1 MPWTKA
7 NTFILPGRKIRKKGT
22 DMMICKF
29 EHRQYI
35 NPSNG
40 YTVANY
46 RSKELNQI
54 PKEGIKLD
62 YGSEIVFT
70 AVGTELPCLEDAEIQ
85 MDGRWETSAR
95 YGMQFQVERFQV
107 ILPKTKEGIIGYLSS
122 DLVKGIGPVTARSI
136 VERFGEDTLQV
147 LDEAPHKLLS
157 VKGITQEKLEMIMES
172 YRNSEKIR
180 QLMIV
185 LAPFKV
191 TPKKAEK
198 IWQHFGY
205 EAVDIVKESPYRLC
219 EISGFGFLTVDPVAR
234 AIQGFSPDDPMR
246 IKAAIQYVLKEAEGD
261 GHLYLESREIIDKA
275 HLLLTKGFGPE
286 AVSRNDI
293 IRAGNALV
301 LEDKLLEADGT
312 SVFLKLNRE
321 AEKTAAYHMVRLLS
335 SQNDR
340 LDIERELEEA
350 QAESGIVLAQK
361 QKDAARMVFQSPV
374 SIITGGPGK
383 GKTTVLKVILKIY
396 ERLKQQDSVL
406 LCAPTGR
413 ARKNLSDSTGAPAM
427 TIHKALYLTVDSD
440 EDLYEDEMLEED
452 LVIVDECTMM
462 DMWLASILF
471 SRVKSGARLVLVG
484 DVDQLPSVG
493 PGNVFKE
500 LIDSGIIPVTV
511 LDVFFRQAQES
522 RIILNAERINRNQK
536 KLLYGDDFQFH
547 AAGSDID
554 AARWI
559 GEICKE
565 ELKLHEGNLDMIQV
579 LTPLRVNT
587 EAGVIALN
595 SRLQEIINPPAFD
608 KEEWKIGNTV
618 FRLGDKVM
626 QTKNVDDISNG
637 DIGRVTRIMRKKDG
651 SRTMKVDYGDTS
663 KEYKEEELSI
673 LEHAYAI
680 SIHKSQGGE
689 YPVVILPVLRCFYP
703 MLKRNVYYTGITRAK
718 TRVHLVGSK
727 ADLAIAIANNDI
739 GKRNTMLAARLQRE
753 ARLRGYE
760 PLRLA
765 A

>member
-1 MPWTKA
+1 
-7 NTFILPGRKIRKKGT
+7 
-22 DMMICKF
+22 MICKF
-29 EHRQYI
+29 EHRQYV

-40 YTVANY
+40 YTVATY
-46 RSKELNQI
+46 RSGELSQV
-54 PKEGIKLD
+54 PEAGIKMD
-62 YGSEIVFT
+62 YGTEVVFT

-85 MDGRWETSAR
+85 LDGRWEISAR
-95 YGMQFQVERFQV
+95 YGMQLQVEQFQV
-107 ILPKTKEGIIGYLSS
+107 ILPKSKEGIIGYLSS
-122 DLVKGIGPVTARSI
+122 GLVKGIGLVTARAI
-136 VERFGEDTLQV
+136 VEKFGEDTFHV
-147 LDEAPHKLLS
+147 LETEPDRLLS
-157 VKGITQEKLEMIMES
+157 IKGITQQKLETILES
-172 YRNSEKIR
+172 YRNSEEIR
-180 QLMIV
+180 QLMVV

-198 IWQHFGY
+198 IWQYFGY
-205 EAVDIVKESPYRLC
+205 EAVEIVKESPYRLC

-234 AIQGFSPDDPMR
+234 ASQGFLPDDPMR

-261 GHLYLESREIIDKA
+261 GHLYLESRQIIDKA
-275 HLLLTKGFGPE
+275 HLLLTKGFQPE

-293 IRAGNALV
+293 IRAGNELV
-301 LEDKLLEADGT
+301 LKDKILEADGT
-312 SVFLKLNRE
+312 SVFLKMNRE
-321 AEKTAAYHMVRLLS
+321 AEKTAAYHIVRLLKT
-335 SQNDR
+335 QGTC
-340 LDIERELEEA
+340 LDIEKELEEA
-350 QAESGIVLAQK
+350 QAESGIILAQK

-383 GKTTVLKVILKIY
+383 GKTTVLKVILNIY
-396 ERLKQQDSVL
+396 ERLRQQDSVL

-427 TIHKALYLTVDSD
+427 TIHKALYLTVDSED
-440 EDLYEDEMLEED
+440 DLYEDELLEED
-452 LVIVDECTMM
+452 LIIVDECTMM

-511 LDVFFRQAQES
+511 LDVFFRQAKES
-522 RIILNAERINRNQK
+522 RIILNAERINKNQK

-547 AAGSDID
+547 MVGSDEE
-554 AARWI
+554 AAKRI
-559 GEICKE
+559 GEICQE
-565 ELKLHEGNLDMIQV
+565 ELKLHEDNPDMVQV

-595 SRLQEIINPPAFD
+595 RRLQEIINPPALD
-608 KEEWKIGNTV
+608 KEEWKAVGAV
-618 FRLGDKVM
+618 FRVGDKVM

-637 DIGRVTRIMRKKDG
+637 DIGRVTKIMRNRNG
-651 SRTMKVDYGDTS
+651 SRTMTVDFGEIS
-663 KEYKEEELSI
+663 KEYEEEELSI

-718 TRVHLVGSK
+718 AKVYLVGSK
-727 ADLAIAIANNDI
+727 ADLAIVIGNNDI
-739 GKRNTMLAARLQRE
+739 GKRNTMLAARLRSE
-753 ARLRGYE
+753 AQLRGYE
-760 PLRLA
+760 PGKLA

>member
-1 MPWTKA
+1 
-7 NTFILPGRKIRKKGT
+7 
-22 DMMICKF
+22 MICKF
-29 EHRQYI
+29 EHRQYV

-40 YTVANY
+40 YTVATY
-46 RSKELNQI
+46 RSGELSQV
-54 PKEGIKLD
+54 PEAGIKMD
-62 YGSEIVFT
+62 YGTEVVFT

-85 MDGRWETSAR
+85 LDGRWEISAR
-95 YGMQFQVERFQV
+95 YGMQLQVEQFQV
-107 ILPKTKEGIIGYLSS
+107 ILPKSKEGIIGYLSS
-122 DLVKGIGPVTARSI
+122 GLVKGIGLVTARAI
-136 VERFGEDTLQV
+136 VEKFGEDTFHV
-147 LDEAPHKLLS
+147 LETEPDRLLS
-157 VKGITQEKLEMIMES
+157 IKGITQQKLETILES
-172 YRNSEKIR
+172 YRNSEEIR
-180 QLMIV
+180 QLMVV

-198 IWQHFGY
+198 IWQYFGY

-234 AIQGFSPDDPMR
+234 ASQGFLPDDPMR

-261 GHLYLESREIIDKA
+261 GHLYLESRQIIDKA
-275 HLLLTKGFGPE
+275 HLLLTKGFQPE

-293 IRAGNALV
+293 IRAGNELV
-301 LEDKLLEADGT
+301 LKDKILEADGT
-312 SVFLKLNRE
+312 SVFLKMNRE
-321 AEKTAAYHMVRLLS
+321 AEKTAAYHIVRLLKT
-335 SQNDR
+335 QGTC
-340 LDIERELEEA
+340 LDIEKELEEA
-350 QAESGIVLAQK
+350 QAESGIILAQK

-383 GKTTVLKVILKIY
+383 GKTTVLKVILNIY
-396 ERLKQQDSVL
+396 ERLRQQDSVL

-427 TIHKALYLTVDSD
+427 TIHKALYLTVDS
-440 EDLYEDEMLEED
+440 EDDMYEDELLEED
-452 LVIVDECTMM
+452 LIIVDECTMM

-471 SRVKSGARLVLVG
+471 SRVKSGAKLVLVG

-511 LDVFFRQAQES
+511 LDVFFRQAKES
-522 RIILNAERINRNQK
+522 RIILNAERINKNQK

-547 AAGSDID
+547 IAGSDEE
-554 AARWI
+554 AAKRI

-565 ELKLHEGNLDMIQV
+565 ELKLHGDNPDMVQV

-595 SRLQEIINPPAFD
+595 RRLQEIINPPALD
-608 KEEWKIGNTV
+608 KEEWKAVSAV
-618 FRLGDKVM
+618 FRVGDKVM

-637 DIGRVTRIMRKKDG
+637 DIGRVTKIMRNRNG
-651 SRTMKVDYGDTS
+651 SRTMTVDFGEIS
-663 KEYKEEELSI
+663 KKYEEEELSI

-718 TRVHLVGSK
+718 AKVYLVGSK
-727 ADLAIAIANNDI
+727 ADLAIAIGNNDI
-739 GKRNTMLAARLQRE
+739 GKRNTMLAARLRSE
-753 ARLRGYE
+753 AQLRGYE
-760 PLRLA
+760 PAKLA

>member
-1 MPWTKA
+1 
-7 NTFILPGRKIRKKGT
+7 
-22 DMMICKF
+22 MICKF
-29 EHRQYI
+29 EHRQYV

-40 YTVANY
+40 YTVATY
-46 RSKELNQI
+46 RSGELSQV
-54 PKEGIKLD
+54 PEAGIKMD
-62 YGSEIVFT
+62 YGTEVVFT

-85 MDGRWETSAR
+85 LDGRWEISAR
-95 YGMQFQVERFQV
+95 YGMQLQVEQFQV
-107 ILPKTKEGIIGYLSS
+107 ILPKSKEGIIGYLSS
-122 DLVKGIGPVTARSI
+122 GLVKGIGLVTARARWRSLEKI
-136 VERFGEDTLQV
+136 FHV
-147 LDEAPHKLLS
+147 LETEPDRLLS
-157 VKGITQEKLEMIMES
+157 IKGITQQKLETILES
-172 YRNSEKIR
+172 YRNSEEIR
-180 QLMIV
+180 QLMVV

-198 IWQHFGY
+198 IWQYFGY
-205 EAVDIVKESPYRLC
+205 EAVEIVKESPYRLC

-234 AIQGFSPDDPMR
+234 ASQGFLPDDPMR

-261 GHLYLESREIIDKA
+261 GHLYLESRQIIDKA
-275 HLLLTKGFGPE
+275 HLLLTKGFQPE

-293 IRAGNALV
+293 IRAGNELV
-301 LEDKLLEADGT
+301 LKDKILEADGT
-312 SVFLKLNRE
+312 SVFLKMNRE
-321 AEKTAAYHMVRLLS
+321 AEKTAAYHIVRLLKT
-335 SQNDR
+335 QGTC
-340 LDIERELEEA
+340 LDIEKELEEA
-350 QAESGIVLAQK
+350 QAESGIILAQK

-383 GKTTVLKVILKIY
+383 GKTTVLKVILNIY
-396 ERLKQQDSVL
+396 ERLRQQDSVL

-427 TIHKALYLTVDSD
+427 TIHKALYLTVDSED
-440 EDLYEDEMLEED
+440 DLYEDELLEED
-452 LVIVDECTMM
+452 LIIVDECTMM

-511 LDVFFRQAQES
+511 LDVFFRQAKES
-522 RIILNAERINRNQK
+522 RIILNAERINKNQK

-547 AAGSDID
+547 MVGSDEE
-554 AARWI
+554 AAKRI
-559 GEICKE
+559 GEICQE
-565 ELKLHEGNLDMIQV
+565 ELKLHEDNPDMVQV

-595 SRLQEIINPPAFD
+595 RRLQEIINPPALD
-608 KEEWKIGNTV
+608 KEEWKAVGAV
-618 FRLGDKVM
+618 FRVGDKVM

-637 DIGRVTRIMRKKDG
+637 DIGRVTKIMRNRNG
-651 SRTMKVDYGDTS
+651 SRTMTVDFGEIS
-663 KEYKEEELSI
+663 KEYEEEELSI

-718 TRVHLVGSK
+718 AKVYLVGSK
-727 ADLAIAIANNDI
+727 ADLAIVIGNNDI
-739 GKRNTMLAARLQRE
+739 GKRNTMLAARLRSE
-753 ARLRGYE
+753 AQLRGYE
-760 PLRLA
+760 PGKLA

>member
-1 MPWTKA
+1 
-7 NTFILPGRKIRKKGT
+7 
-22 DMMICKF
+22 MICKY
-29 EHRQYI
+29 EHRQYV

-40 YTVANY
+40 YTVATY
-46 RSKELNQI
+46 RSGELSQV
-54 PKEGIKLD
+54 PEAGIKMD
-62 YGSEIVFT
+62 YGTEVVFT

-85 MDGRWETSAR
+85 LDGRWEISAR
-95 YGMQFQVERFQV
+95 YGMQLQVEQFQV
-107 ILPKTKEGIIGYLSS
+107 ILPKSKEGIIGYLSS
-122 DLVKGIGPVTARSI
+122 GLVKGIGLVTARAI
-136 VERFGEDTLQV
+136 VEKFGEDTFHV
-147 LDEAPHKLLS
+147 LETEPDRLLS
-157 VKGITQEKLEMIMES
+157 IKGITQQKLETILES
-172 YRNSEKIR
+172 YRNSEEIR
-180 QLMIV
+180 QLMVV

-198 IWQHFGY
+198 IWQYFGY

-234 AIQGFSPDDPMR
+234 ASQGFLADDPMR

-261 GHLYLESREIIDKA
+261 GHLYLESRQIIDKA
-275 HLLLTKGFGPE
+275 HLLLTKGFQPE

-293 IRAGNALV
+293 IRAGNELV
-301 LEDKLLEADGT
+301 LKDKILEADGT
-312 SVFLKLNRE
+312 SIFLKMNRE
-321 AEKTAAYHMVRLLS
+321 AEKTAAYHILRLLKT
-335 SQNDR
+335 QDAC
-340 LDIERELEEA
+340 LDIEKELEEA

-361 QKDAARMVFQSPV
+361 QKDAARMVFRSPV

-396 ERLKQQDSVL
+396 ERLKEQDSVL

-440 EDLYEDEMLEED
+440 ENLYEDEMLEED
-452 LVIVDECTMM
+452 LIIVDECTMM

-493 PGNVFKE
+493 AGNVFKE
-500 LIDSGIIPVTV
+500 LIDSGLIPVTV
-511 LDVFFRQAQES
+511 LDVFFRQAKES

-547 AAGSDID
+547 AAGSDEE
-554 AARWI
+554 AARRI
-559 GEICKE
+559 GEICQE
-565 ELKLHEGNLDMIQV
+565 ELKFHNGSLDMIQV

-595 SRLQEIINPPAFD
+595 RRLQEIINPPALD
-608 KEEWKIGNTV
+608 KEEWNIGNTV

-626 QTKNVDDISNG
+626 QTKNVEDISNG
-637 DIGRVTRIMRKKDG
+637 DIGRVTRILRNKDG
-651 SRTMKVDYGDTS
+651 SRMMEVDYGDTL
-663 KEYKEEELSI
+663 KEYKEEDLSM

-689 YPVVILPVLRCFYP
+689 YSVVILPVLRCFYP

-739 GKRNTMLAARLQRE
+739 GRRNTMLAVRLQRE
-753 ARLRGYE
+753 AKLRGYE

>member
-1 MPWTKA
+1 
-7 NTFILPGRKIRKKGT
+7 
-22 DMMICKF
+22 MICKF
-29 EHRQYI
+29 EHRQYV

-46 RSKELNQI
+46 RSRELNQI
-54 PKEGIKLD
+54 PGEGIKLD
-62 YGSEIVFT
+62 YGAEVVFT
-70 AVGTELPCLEDAEIQ
+70 AVGTELPCLEEAEIQ
-85 MDGRWETSAR
+85 MEGRWETSAR
-95 YGMQFQVERFQV
+95 YGLQFQVEQFEV
-107 ILPKTKEGIIGYLSS
+107 LLPKSKEGIIGYLSS
-122 DLVKGIGPVTARSI
+122 DLVKGIGPVMAREI
-136 VERFGEDTLQV
+136 VAKFGEDTFTV
-147 LDEAPHKLLS
+147 LDKEPRKLLA
-157 VKGITQEKLEMIMES
+157 VKGITEQKLEVILES
-172 YRNSEKIR
+172 YRNSEEIR
-180 QLMIV
+180 QLMVV
-185 LAPFKV
+185 LVPFKV

-205 EAVDIVKESPYRLC
+205 EAVEIVKESPYRLC

-234 AIQGFSPDDPMR
+234 ASQEFQPDDPMR

-261 GHLYLESREIIDKA
+261 GHLYLESRVIIDKA
-275 HLLLTKGFGPE
+275 HLLLTKGFLPE
-286 AVSRNDI
+286 TVSRNAI
-293 IRAGNALV
+293 IRAGNELV
-301 LEDKLLEADGT
+301 LEDKILEADGT
-312 SVFLKLNRE
+312 SIFLKLNRE
-321 AEKTAAYHMVRLLS
+321 AEKTAAYHIVRLLKT
-335 SQNDR
+335 QDTC

-350 QAESGIVLAQK
+350 QAEAGIILAQK

-396 ERLKQQDSVL
+396 ERLRQEDSVL

-427 TIHKALYLTVDSD
+427 TIHKALYLSVDD
-440 EDLYEDEMLEED
+440 EADLFEDELLEED
-452 LVIVDECTMM
+452 LIIVDECTMM

-511 LDVFFRQAQES
+511 LDVFFRQAKES
-522 RIILNAERINRNQK
+522 RIILNAERINQNQR

-547 AAGSDID
+547 AAGSDTE
-554 AARWI
+554 AAKRI

-565 ELKLHEGNLDMIQV
+565 ELKLHEDNPDMVQV

-595 SRLQEIINPPAFD
+595 RRLQEIINPPALD
-608 KEEWKIGNTV
+608 KEEWRTGNVV

-637 DIGRVTRIMRKKDG
+637 DIGRVTKIMRNKDG
-651 SRTMKVDYGDTS
+651 SRIMKVDYGDTS
-663 KEYKEEELSI
+663 KDYKEEELPI

-680 SIHKSQGGE
+680 SIHKSQGAE

-718 TRVHLVGSK
+718 TKVYLVGSK
-727 ADLAIAIANNDI
+727 TDLAIAIANNDI
-739 GKRNTMLAARLQRE
+739 GKRNTMLAARLRSE
-753 ARLRGYE
+753 AQMRGYE
-760 PLRLA
+760 PARLA

>member
-1 MPWTKA
+1 
-7 NTFILPGRKIRKKGT
+7 
-22 DMMICKF
+22 MICKF
-29 EHRQYI
+29 EHRQYV

-46 RSKELNQI
+46 RSRELNQI
-54 PKEGIKLD
+54 PGEGIKLD
-62 YGSEIVFT
+62 YGAEVVFT
-70 AVGTELPCLEDAEIQ
+70 AVGTELPCLEEAEIQ
-85 MDGRWETSAR
+85 MEGRWETSAR
-95 YGMQFQVERFQV
+95 YGLQFQVERFEV
-107 ILPKTKEGIIGYLSS
+107 ILPKSKEGIIGYLSS
-122 DLVKGIGPVTARSI
+122 DLVKGIGPVMARDI
-136 VERFGEDTLQV
+136 VAKFGEDTFTV
-147 LDEAPHKLLS
+147 LDKEPRKLLA
-157 VKGITQEKLEMIMES
+157 VKGITEQKLEVILES
-172 YRNSEKIR
+172 YRNSEEIR
-180 QLMIV
+180 QLMVV

-205 EAVDIVKESPYRLC
+205 EAVEIVKESPYRLC

-234 AIQGFSPDDPMR
+234 ASQEFQPDDPMR

-261 GHLYLESREIIDKA
+261 GHLYLESRVIIDKA
-275 HLLLTKGFGPE
+275 HLLLTKGFLPE
-286 AVSRNDI
+286 TVSRNAI
-293 IRAGNALV
+293 IRAGNELV
-301 LEDKLLEADGT
+301 LEDKILEADGT
-312 SVFLKLNRE
+312 SIFLKLNRE
-321 AEKTAAYHMVRLLS
+321 VEKTAAYHIVRLLKT
-335 SQNDR
+335 QDTC

-350 QAESGIVLAQK
+350 QAEAGIILAQK

-396 ERLKQQDSVL
+396 ERLRQEDSVL

-427 TIHKALYLTVDSD
+427 TIHKALYLSVDD
-440 EDLYEDEMLEED
+440 EADLFEDELLEED
-452 LVIVDECTMM
+452 LIIVDECTMM

-511 LDVFFRQAQES
+511 LDVFFRQAKES
-522 RIILNAERINRNQK
+522 RIILNAERINQNQR

-547 AAGSDID
+547 AAGSDTE
-554 AARWI
+554 AAKRI

-565 ELKLHEGNLDMIQV
+565 ELKLHEDNPDMVQV

-595 SRLQEIINPPAFD
+595 RRLQEIINPPALD
-608 KEEWKIGNTV
+608 KEEWRTGNVV

-637 DIGRVTRIMRKKDG
+637 DIGRVTKIMRNKDG
-651 SRTMKVDYGDTS
+651 SRIMKVDYGDTS
-663 KEYKEEELSI
+663 KDYKEEELPI

-680 SIHKSQGGE
+680 SIHKSQGAE

-718 TRVHLVGSK
+718 TKVYLVGSK
-727 ADLAIAIANNDI
+727 TDLAIAIANNDI
-739 GKRNTMLAARLQRE
+739 GKRNTMLAARLRSE
-753 ARLRGYE
+753 AQMRGYE
-760 PLRLA
+760 PARLA

>member
-1 MPWTKA
+1 
-7 NTFILPGRKIRKKGT
+7 
-22 DMMICKF
+22 MMICKF
-29 EHRQYI
+29 EHRQYV
-35 NPSNG
+35 NPSSG

-46 RSKELNQI
+46 RSREVDQI

-62 YGSEIVFT
+62 YGTEVVFT

-85 MDGRWETSAR
+85 MEGRWKVSAR
-95 YGMQFQVERFQV
+95 YGMQFQVEQFQV
-107 ILPKTKEGIIGYLSS
+107 VLPKSREGIIGYLSS
-122 DLVKGIGPVTARSI
+122 DLVKGIGPVTARAI
-136 VERFGEDTLQV
+136 VAKFGEDTFRV
-147 LDEAPHKLLS
+147 LDQEPQKLLT
-157 VKGITQEKLEMIMES
+157 VKGITPQKLEDILES
-172 YRNSEKIR
+172 YRNSEEIR
-180 QLMIV
+180 QLMVV
-185 LAPFKV
+185 LAPYKV

-205 EAVDIVKESPYRLC
+205 EAVDIVKASPYRLC
-219 EISGFGFLTVDPVAR
+219 EISGFGFLTVDPIAR
-234 AIQGFSPDDPMR
+234 ASQGVSPDDPMR
-246 IKAAIQYVLKEAEGD
+246 IKAAIQYVLQEAEGD

-275 HLLLTKGFGPE
+275 HLILTKEFQPE

-293 IRAGNALV
+293 IRAGNELV
-301 LEDKLLEADGT
+301 LEDKILEADGT
-312 SVFLKLNRE
+312 SIFLKLNRE
-321 AEKTAAYHMVRLLS
+321 AEKTAAYHMVRLLK
-335 SQNDR
+335 SQAAC
-340 LDIERELEEA
+340 LDVERELEEA

-427 TIHKALYLTVDSD
+427 TIHKALYLNVDSD
-440 EDLYEDEMLEED
+440 ENLYEDEMLEEE
-452 LVIVDECTMM
+452 LIIVDECTMM

-511 LDVFFRQAQES
+511 LDVFFRQAKES

-547 AAGSDID
+547 TAGSDED
-554 AARWI
+554 AARRI
-559 GEICKE
+559 GELFKE
-565 ELKLHEGNLDMIQV
+565 ELALHKGNLDMVQV

-587 EAGVIALN
+587 EAGVHALN
-595 SRLQEIINPPAFD
+595 RRLQEIINPPAVD
-608 KEEWKIGNTV
+608 KEEWIIGNMV

-637 DIGRVTRIMRKKDG
+637 DIGRVTKIVRNKDG
-651 SRTMKVDYGDTS
+651 SRTMEVDYGDTS
-663 KEYKEEELSI
+663 KEYKEDELSI

-680 SIHKSQGGE
+680 SVHKSQGGE
-689 YPVVILPVLRCFYP
+689 YSIVILPVLRCFYP

-727 ADLAIAIANNDI
+727 ADLAIAISNNDI
-739 GKRNTMLAARLQRE
+739 GKRNTMLAARLKQE
-753 ARLRGYE
+753 AQLRGYE
-760 PLRLA
+760 PLSMA

>member
-1 MPWTKA
+1 
-7 NTFILPGRKIRKKGT
+7 
-22 DMMICKF
+22 MICKF
-29 EHRQYI
+29 EHRQFV

-46 RSKELNQI
+46 RSEEREQI
-54 PKEGIKLD
+54 PDEGIKLD
-62 YGSEIVFT
+62 YGREVVFT
-70 AVGTELPCLEDAEIQ
+70 AVGSELPCLEEAEVKLE
-85 MDGRWETSAR
+85 GKWETSPR
-95 YGMQFQVERFQV
+95 YGIQFKVEQFQV
-107 ILPKTKEGIIGYLSS
+107 ILPKSKEGIIGYLSS
-122 DLVKGIGPVTARSI
+122 GLVKGIGPVTARAI
-136 VERFGEDTLQV
+136 VEQFGEDTFQV
-147 LDEAPHKLLS
+147 LEHAPERLLS
-157 VKGITQEKLEMIMES
+157 IKGITQQKLETILES
-172 YRNSEKIR
+172 YRNSEEIR
-180 QLMIV
+180 QLMVV

-205 EAVDIVKESPYRLC
+205 EAVDIVRESPYRLC
-219 EISGFGFLTVDPVAR
+219 EISGFGFLTVDPVACASQR
-234 AIQGFSPDDPMR
+234 FSPEDSMR

-275 HLLLTKGFGPE
+275 HLLLTKGFQPE
-286 AVSRNDI
+286 AVGRNDI
-293 IRAGNALV
+293 IRAGNELV
-301 LEDKLLEADGT
+301 LKDKMLEADGT
-312 SVFLKLNRE
+312 SIFLKSNRE
-321 AEKTAAYHMVRLLS
+321 AERSAAYHIVRLLK
-335 SQNDR
+335 SQTVR
-340 LDIERELEEA
+340 LDIEKELEEA
-350 QAESGIVLAQK
+350 QAEAGIVLAEK

-396 ERLKQQDSVL
+396 ERLRQQDSVL

-427 TIHKALYLTVDSD
+427 TIHKALYLTVDQN
-440 EDLYEDEMLEED
+440 EDAYEDELLNED
-452 LVIVDECTMM
+452 LIIVDECTMM

-493 PGNVFKE
+493 AGNVFKE

-511 LDVFFRQAQES
+511 LDVFFRQAKES

-547 AAGSDID
+547 LAGNDVEAAK
-554 AARWI
+554 RI

-565 ELKLHEGNLDMIQV
+565 ELKLHGNNPDMVQV

-595 SRLQEIINPPAFD
+595 QKLQEIINPPALN
-608 KEEWKIGNTV
+608 KEEWSLGNVV

-626 QTKNVDDISNG
+626 QTKNVEDISNG
-637 DIGRVTRIMRKKDG
+637 DIGRITKIMRNKEGNRIM
-651 SRTMKVDYGDTS
+651 TVDYGDAS
-663 KEYKEEELSI
+663 KEYREEELSI

-718 TRVHLVGSK
+718 AKVYLVGSK
-727 ADLAIAIANNDI
+727 ADLAIAIGSNDI

-753 ARLRGYE
+753 AQIRGYE
-760 PLRLA
+760 PAQLA

>member
-1 MPWTKA
+1 
-7 NTFILPGRKIRKKGT
+7 
-22 DMMICKF
+22 MICKF
-29 EHRQYI
+29 EHRQYV

-46 RSKELNQI
+46 RCAELNQI
-54 PKEGIKLD
+54 PIEGIKLD
-62 YGSEIVFT
+62 YGAEVVFT
-70 AVGTELPCLEDAEIQ
+70 AVGTELPCLEEAEIQ
-85 MDGRWETSAR
+85 MEGRWETSAR

-107 ILPKTKEGIIGYLSS
+107 ILPKSREGIIGYLSS
-122 DLVKGIGPVTARSI
+122 DLVKGIGPVMAKAI
-136 VERFGEDTLQV
+136 VAKFGEDTFNV
-147 LDEAPHKLLS
+147 LDKEPRKLLT
-157 VKGITQEKLEMIMES
+157 VKGITEQKLEIILES
-172 YRNSEKIR
+172 YRNSEEIR
-180 QLMIV
+180 QLMVV

-205 EAVDIVKESPYRLC
+205 EAVSIVKESPYRLC

-234 AIQGFSPDDPMR
+234 ASRGFLPDDPMR

-261 GHLYLESREIIDKA
+261 GHLYLESREIIDKT
-275 HLLLTKGFGPE
+275 HLLLTKGFLPE
-286 AVSRNDI
+286 TVSRNAI
-293 IRAGNALV
+293 IRAGNELV
-301 LEDKLLEADGT
+301 LEDKILEADGT
-312 SVFLKLNRE
+312 SIFLKMNRE
-321 AEKTAAYHMVRLLS
+321 AEKCAAYHIVRLLKT
-335 SQNDR
+335 QDPCLN
-340 LDIERELEEA
+340 IEQELEEA
-350 QAESGIVLAQK
+350 QAESGIVLAKK

-396 ERLKQQDSVL
+396 ERLRQQDSVL

-427 TIHKALYLTVDSD
+427 TIHKALYLGVDNESD
-440 EDLYEDEMLEED
+440 MLEDELLEED
-452 LVIVDECTMM
+452 LIIVDECTMM

-511 LDVFFRQAQES
+511 LDVFFRQAKES
-522 RIILNAERINRNQK
+522 RIILNAERINQNQR

-547 AAGSDID
+547 AAGND
-554 AARWI
+554 AEAAKRI

-565 ELKLHEGNLDMIQV
+565 ELKLHEGNPDMVQV

-595 SRLQEIINPPAFD
+595 RRLQEIINPPALD
-608 KEEWKIGNTV
+608 KEEWKTGNSI

-626 QTKNVDDISNG
+626 QTKNVEDISNG
-637 DIGRVTRIMRKKDG
+637 DIGRVTEIMRKKDG
-651 SRTMKVDYGDTS
+651 SRIMKVDYGDTS
-663 KEYKEEELSI
+663 KEYQEEELSI

-680 SIHKSQGGE
+680 SIHKSQGAE
-689 YPVVILPVLRCFYP
+689 YPVVIIPVLRCFYP

-718 TRVHLVGSK
+718 TKVYLVGSK
-727 ADLAIAIANNDI
+727 TDLAIAIANNDI
-739 GKRNTMLAARLQRE
+739 GKRNTMLAARLRSE
-753 ARLRGYE
+753 AQLRGYE
-760 PLRLA
+760 PSRLA

>member
-1 MPWTKA
+1 
-7 NTFILPGRKIRKKGT
+7 
-22 DMMICKF
+22 MICKF
-29 EHRQYI
+29 EHRQYV

-46 RSKELNQI
+46 CSGELDQI

-62 YGSEIVFT
+62 YGTEVVFT
-70 AVGTELPCLEDAEIQ
+70 AVGTELPCLEEAEIQ

-95 YGMQFQVERFQV
+95 FGMQFKVERFQV

-122 DLVKGIGPVTARSI
+122 DLVKGIGPVTARAI
-136 VERFGEDTLQV
+136 VARFGEDTFHV
-147 LDEAPHKLLS
+147 LDKEPHKLLT
-157 VKGITQEKLEMIMES
+157 VKGITEQKLELILES
-172 YRNSEKIR
+172 YRNSEEIR
-180 QLMIV
+180 QLMVV

-205 EAVDIVKESPYRLC
+205 EAVNIVKESPYRLC
-219 EISGFGFLTVDPVAR
+219 EISGFGFLTVDQVAR
-234 AIQGFSPDDPMR
+234 ASQEFQPDDPMR
-246 IKAAIQYVLKEAEGD
+246 IKAAIQYVLKEAEED
-261 GHLYLESREIIDKA
+261 GHLYLESRVIIDKA
-275 HLLLTKGFGPE
+275 HLLLTKGFLPE
-286 AVSRNDI
+286 TVSRSDI
-293 IRAGNALV
+293 IRAGNELV
-301 LEDKLLEADGT
+301 LEDKILEADGT
-312 SVFLKLNRE
+312 SIFLKLNRE
-321 AEKTAAYHMVRLLS
+321 AEKTAAYHIVRLLKT
-335 SQNDR
+335 QDAR

-350 QAESGIVLAQK
+350 QAESGIILAQK

-396 ERLKQQDSVL
+396 EQLRQQDSVL

-427 TIHKALYLTVDSD
+427 TIHKALYLTVDND
-440 EDLYEDEMLEED
+440 EDMFEDELLEED
-452 LVIVDECTMM
+452 LIIVDECTMM

-471 SRVKSGARLVLVG
+471 TRVKSGARLVLVG

-500 LIDSGIIPVTV
+500 LIDSGVIPVTV
-511 LDVFFRQAQES
+511 LDVFFRQAKES
-522 RIILNAERINRNQK
+522 RIILNAERINKNQR

-547 AAGSDID
+547 AAGSDTE
-554 AARWI
+554 AAERI

-565 ELKLHEGNLDMIQV
+565 ELRLHGDNPDMVQV

-595 SRLQEIINPPAFD
+595 RRLQEIINPPALD
-608 KEEWKIGNTV
+608 KEEWKTGSVV
-618 FRLGDKVM
+618 FRRGDKVM

-637 DIGRVTRIMRKKDG
+637 DIGRVTMIMRKKDG
-651 SRTMKVDYGDTS
+651 TRIMKVDYGDTS
-663 KEYKEEELSI
+663 KDYQEEELSI

-718 TRVHLVGSK
+718 TKVYLVGSK

-739 GKRNTMLAARLQRE
+739 GKRNTMLAVRLRSE
-753 ARLRGYE
+753 AQLRGYE
-760 PLRLA
+760 PARLA

>member
-1 MPWTKA
+1 
-7 NTFILPGRKIRKKGT
+7 
-22 DMMICKF
+22 MMRCKF
-29 EHRQYI
+29 EHRQYV
-35 NPSNG
+35 NPSSG

-46 RSKELNQI
+46 RSREVDQI

-62 YGSEIVFT
+62 YGTEVVFT

-85 MDGRWETSAR
+85 MEGQWKVSAR
-95 YGMQFQVERFQV
+95 YGMQFQVEQFQV
-107 ILPKTKEGIIGYLSS
+107 VLPKSREGIIGYLSS
-122 DLVKGIGPVTARSI
+122 DLVKGIGPVTARAI
-136 VERFGEDTLQV
+136 VAKFGEDTFRV
-147 LDEAPHKLLS
+147 LDQEPQKLLS
-157 VKGITQEKLEMIMES
+157 VRGITPQKLEDILES
-172 YRNSEKIR
+172 YRNSEEIR
-180 QLMIV
+180 QLMVV
-185 LAPFKV
+185 LAPYKV

-205 EAVDIVKESPYRLC
+205 EAVDIVKTSPYRLC
-219 EISGFGFLTVDPVAR
+219 EISGFGFLTVDPIAR
-234 AIQGFSPDDPMR
+234 ASQGVFPDDPMR
-246 IKAAIQYVLKEAEGD
+246 IKAAIQYVLQEAEGD

-275 HLLLTKGFGPE
+275 HLILTKEFQPE

-293 IRAGNALV
+293 IRAGNELV
-301 LEDKLLEADGT
+301 LEDKILEADGT
-312 SVFLKLNRE
+312 SIFLKLNRE
-321 AEKTAAYHMVRLLS
+321 AEKTAAYHMVRLLK
-335 SQNDR
+335 SQAAC
-340 LDIERELEEA
+340 LDVERELEEA

-396 ERLKQQDSVL
+396 ERLKQQESVL

-427 TIHKALYLTVDSD
+427 TIHKALYLNVDSD
-440 EDLYEDEMLEED
+440 ENLYEDEMLEEE
-452 LVIVDECTMM
+452 LIIVDECTMM

-493 PGNVFKE
+493 PGYVFKE

-511 LDVFFRQAQES
+511 LDVFFRQAKES

-547 AAGSDID
+547 TAGSDED
-554 AARWI
+554 AARRI
-559 GEICKE
+559 GEIFKE
-565 ELKLHEGNLDMIQV
+565 ELALHKGNLDMVQV

-587 EAGVIALN
+587 EAGVLALN
-595 SRLQEIINPPAFD
+595 RRLQEIINPPAVD
-608 KEEWKIGNTV
+608 KEEWIIGNMV

-637 DIGRVTRIMRKKDG
+637 DIGRVTKIMRNKDG
-651 SRTMKVDYGDTS
+651 SRTMEVNYGDTS
-663 KEYKEEELSI
+663 KEYKEDELSI

-680 SIHKSQGGE
+680 SVHKSQGGE
-689 YPVVILPVLRCFYP
+689 YSIVILPVLRCFYP

-727 ADLAIAIANNDI
+727 ADLAIAISNNDI
-739 GKRNTMLAARLQRE
+739 GKRNTMLAERLKQE
-753 ARLRGYE
+753 AQLRGYE
-760 PLRLA
+760 PLSMA